1 MANDGTMLRMAFH
14 GAAGCVTGSKHLLRY
29 GEHGKTRVLLDAGLF
44 QGRRDLRRRN
54 WEPLE
59 FNPKAIDHLLLSHTH
74 IDHVG
79 FLPRLVKLGLHA
91 PVHCTPAAYELAEL
105 MLLDSA
111 KIQEEDAYWANK
123 KGFSKHQPAEPL
135 YTVSDARDA
144 LELRQSHQYGEWV
157 ELTEGLRA
165 RFLNSGHI
173 LGSSFIHI
181 EARLGER
188 IVSIVF
194 SGDIGRFDMPLHLDP
209 ERLPACDVLL
219 LESTYGDRLHTT
231 IPVIDQ
237 IRQPFLD
244 TLHRGGTIL
253 IPAFAV
259 GRSQQL
265 TLMLRRMMKSRQ
277 LPEVPIHI
285 DSPMAIDATSIY
297 SRFLDHRNIDADV
310 FDDGRFKLFPE
321 KVSLHKSVKE
331 SKQLNNLKGP
341 RIIISA
347 SGMLTGGRVLH
358 HLGRLAPNPNN
369 LITLVGYSAEGTR
382 ARSLAEGARRIK
394 LHGAYV
400 PVRAQVLSIHGM
412 SGHADRDEL
421 LEWVASAPT
430 PPKLVCLVHG
440 EPPSSQALARVLEQ
454 RFGCQTVLPELGQE
468 VDLKER
474 LEKLG
479 FFAAPEPAHL
489 VPPAEESETPS
500 EAIPEVSETAETAEI
515 ATKRAPCAE
524 LTEGPS
530 GLDPEVP
537 KLARALTES
546 AIYRRADHDVDFLQ
560 LDEVRSVRL
569 QLEYLKPE
577 HQMSA
582 MGVEGTIV
590 LFGGARIR
598 SPEQARIELEEAR
611 RIAAHCPDE
620 AEASRRLELAKRR
633 EDQSRYYNVARQL
646 GQLIGKA
653 GDHSRDHRLVVVT
666 GGGPGIMEAA
676 NRGAHDVGAPSV
688 GLNIT
693 LPHEQFPNPYISP
706 ELCFQF
712 RYFALR
718 KMHFLL
724 RAKALVVFPGGYGT
738 FDELFETL
746 CLVQT
751 RKVEAL
757 PILLMGEDFWRK
769 AVNFDH
775 LVAEGTISPDDLD
788 LFTYAETAEE
798 AWNHILLWYE
808 QAGRPLLPEEV
819 SGS

>member
-29 GEHGKTRVLLDAGLF
+29 GEHGKHRVLLDAGLF

-54 WEPLE
+54 WEELE
-59 FNPKAIDHLLLSHTH
+59 FDPRAIDHLLLSHTH

-79 FLPRLVKLGLHA
+79 FLPRLVKLGLQA

-111 KIQEEDAYWANK
+111 KIQEEDARWANK
-123 KGFSKHQPAEPL
+123 RGFSKHKPAEPL
-135 YTVSDARDA
+135 YTTNDA
-144 LELRQSHQYGEWV
+144 LDALQLRTSHQYGEWV
-157 ELTEGLRA
+157 ELCDGLRA

-173 LGSSFIHI
+173 LGSSFIHL

-188 IVSIVF
+188 TVSIVF

-209 ERLPACDVLL
+209 DKLPACDVLL

-237 IRQPFLD
+237 IRHPFSD

-285 DSPMAIDATSIY
+285 DSPMAINATGIY
-297 SRFLDHRNIDADV
+297 SRFLDHHNIDADV
-310 FDDGRFKLFPE
+310 FDDGRFKLFPD

-331 SKQLNNLKGP
+331 SKQLNNLHGP

-358 HLGRLAPNPNN
+358 HLSRLARDPRN

-382 ARSLAEGARRIK
+382 ARSLADGARRIK
-394 LHGAYV
+394 LHGSYV
-400 PVRAQVLSIHGM
+400 PVRAEILSVHGL

-421 LEWVASAPT
+421 LDWVASAPT

-440 EPPSSQALARVLEQ
+440 EPPSAQALARTLEE
-454 RFGCQTVLPELGQE
+454 RFGCQTVLPTLGQE

-474 LEKLG
+474 LEKMGALAIPAAEVIPPPTETTKAVETSPEERDAAAA
-479 FFAAPEPAHL
+479 AAPEP
-489 VPPAEESETPS
+489 
-500 EAIPEVSETAETAEI
+500 
-515 ATKRAPCAE
+515 PCAE
-524 LTEGPS
+524 TDAP
-530 GLDPEVP
+530 DPEAP
-537 KLARALTES
+537 DLALALAES
-546 AIYRRADHDVDFLQ
+546 DVYRRADHDVDFLQ

-577 HQMSA
+577 HQMQQ
-582 MGVEGTIV
+582 MGVDGTIV
-590 LFGGARIR
+590 MFGGARIR
-598 SPEQARIELEEAR
+598 SPESARIELEEAR
-611 RIAAHCPDE
+611 GIAEHCPDD
-620 AEASRRLELAKRR
+620 AEAKRRLELAKRR
-633 EDQSRYYNVARQL
+633 EDQSRYYDVARQL

-653 GDHSRDHRLVVVT
+653 GNHSRDHRLVVVT

-676 NRGAHDVGAPSV
+676 NRGAHDVGAPSI

-751 RKVEAL
+751 RKVDPL
-757 PILLMGEDFWRK
+757 PILLVGESFWRH

-808 QAGRPLLPEEV
+808 QAGRPLLPE
-819 SGS
+819 G